1 MGIHSENMV
10 RTLEI
15 KFVNLNEKKVK
26 FTIQNLENC
35 VLFLHRPKLI
45 HFTSLIWKKK
55 SCCMRAKL
63 LVNMYP
69 SCFF

>member
-10 RTLEI
+10 RTLAI
-15 KFVNLNEKKVK
+15 KVVNLNEKKVK

-45 HFTSLIWKKK
+45 HFTS
-55 SCCMRAKL
+55 
-63 LVNMYP
+63 
-69 SCFF
+69 